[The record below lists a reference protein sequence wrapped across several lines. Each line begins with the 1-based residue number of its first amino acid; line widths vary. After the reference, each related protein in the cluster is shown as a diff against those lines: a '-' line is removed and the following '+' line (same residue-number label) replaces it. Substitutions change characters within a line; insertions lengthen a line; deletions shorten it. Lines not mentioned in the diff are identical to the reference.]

1 MYANID
7 NIYYQEYITGVSLI
21 TKSWIFMLIL
31 LQILNITYYII
42 LLYCIIHTIR
52 EVYQYYVFMIL
63 FMMIICIERF
73 KVATK

>member
-7 NIYYQEYITGVSLI
+7 NIYYQEYITRVSLI

-52 EVYQYYVFMIL
+52 DVYQYYVLMIL